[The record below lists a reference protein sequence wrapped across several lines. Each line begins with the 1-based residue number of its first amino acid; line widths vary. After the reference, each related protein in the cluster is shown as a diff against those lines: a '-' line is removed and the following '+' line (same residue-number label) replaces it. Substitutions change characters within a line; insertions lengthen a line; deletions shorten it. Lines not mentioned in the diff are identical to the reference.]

1 MHPHLEV
8 NLPQIYTAF
17 FVFAFYGVMYWISAY
32 WKAVS
37 KFGMQMAVET
47 ESYFY
52 TPEHVKVI
60 RVHTF
65 KKTKALNV

>member
-1 MHPHLEV
+1 
-8 NLPQIYTAF
+8 
-17 FVFAFYGVMYWISAY
+17 
-32 WKAVS
+32 
-37 KFGMQMAVET
+37 MQMAVET